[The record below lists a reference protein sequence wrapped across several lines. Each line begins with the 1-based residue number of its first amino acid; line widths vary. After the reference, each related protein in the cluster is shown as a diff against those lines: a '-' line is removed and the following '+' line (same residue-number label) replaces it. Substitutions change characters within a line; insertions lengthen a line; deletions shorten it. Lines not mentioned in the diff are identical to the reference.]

1 MLNEEESDRYRRNS
15 DKQLQRKTPYIDLEK
30 DRTI

>member
-1 MLNEEESDRYRRNS
+1 MVNKEEPDRDRRNS

-30 DRTI
+30 DKKI